1 MKNKPF
7 ISNSLKPNRF
17 KPEHPNEQITI
28 YEGEFLIKWNERE
41 VNVQGKIYFDWLP
54 SLAIKFKGTT
64 DNSFDAINLF
74 LDQVMEQ
81 AELWL
86 KNYRFGLV
94 LITGI
99 HDEVRKGINKIT
111 ISGID
116 ADAPIFGNVTE
127 KVEKITFL
135 LPNFLVYNGD
145 ILRSEENNR
154 NSRMGKLILETDD
167 FLITIDQTAN
177 HKNEV
182 QELKSKGGYHCLHI
196 GEIIHKNK
204 LINLNETN
212 EALAALTSFLSF
224 VNGRRTAPLFLEGF
238 KNGENVFTAFRIPK
252 IDSYNDGF
260 SWMPQTILEE
270 LNSPWKA
277 FYKLWVKNEDTE

>member
-1 MKNKPF
+1 
-7 ISNSLKPNRF
+7 
-17 KPEHPNEQITI
+17 
-28 YEGEFLIKWNERE
+28 GE
-41 VNVQGKIYFDWLP
+41 IYFDWLP
-54 SLAIKFKGTT
+54 SLAIKFVGEI
-64 DNSFDAINLF
+64 DNSFDAIDVF
-74 LDQVMEQ
+74 LNQDREQV
-81 AELWL
+81 ELWL
-86 KNYRFGLV
+86 LSGRFGLF

-99 HDEVRKGINKIT
+99 HDEVRKDTSKT
-111 ISGID
+111 VISGID

-212 EALAALTSFLSF
+212 EVLAALTSFLSF
-224 VNGRRTAPLFLEGF
+224 
-238 KNGENVFTAFRIPK
+238 
-252 IDSYNDGF
+252 
-260 SWMPQTILEE
+260 
-270 LNSPWKA
+270 
-277 FYKLWVKNEDTE
+277 